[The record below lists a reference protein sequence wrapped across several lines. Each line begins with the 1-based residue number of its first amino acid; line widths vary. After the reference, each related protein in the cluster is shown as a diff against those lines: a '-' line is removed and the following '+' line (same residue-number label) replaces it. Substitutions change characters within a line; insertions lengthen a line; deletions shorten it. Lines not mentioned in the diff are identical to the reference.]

1 MKINCCSQTYNHG
14 SYLSSPAWASLS
26 GESPNFSQKRMK
38 MPRSPKGTGILSVK
52 NQSVVFLFSEFKTL
66 QLLDQAKFQAHTF

>member
-1 MKINCCSQTYNHG
+1 MVHICRHQPEL
-14 SYLSSPAWASLS
+14 LSL
-26 GESPNFSQKRMK
+26 GKSPNFSQKRMK

>member
-1 MKINCCSQTYNHG
+1 
-14 SYLSSPAWASLS
+14 
-26 GESPNFSQKRMK
+26 